1 MADFFEQ
8 QDRAKKSTG
17 WLLLLMAGAIIVITL
32 VIGGVVSFFFQT
44 KGEFDEREALLES
57 GQASIVDKI
66 PFSPS
71 TFGITFVVVSGVVLL
86 SGLGKTMQLAKGGS
100 VVAEMVGGRLVS
112 AHAADPNQQKLLN
125 IVEEMSIASG
135 VPMPDVYLL
144 EDRSINAF
152 AAGHTIDDAAIG
164 VTRGAIDLLSRDELQ
179 GVIAHEFSHIL
190 NGDMRLNTRLIALVF
205 GLLVIAIIG
214 RFAMRVG
221 FYSGG
226 GSSRDRGG
234 VNPILLLGLACMILG
249 YIGVLF
255 GNIIKAAISR
265 QREYLADASA
275 VQFTRNPDGIAGALM
290 KIGSVGSA
298 IRHPEAEEVSHMF
311 FGQGVRAGLTNIF
324 ATHPP
329 LVKRIKAIDPSFD
342 GNFEQAAAA
351 LKRRQQQVAASQPP
365 PPPRLTPPPIP
376 TAASLVA
383 AVGAPT
389 THHLNEARRFYQQVP
404 DNIRDALHEVI
415 GAKAVV
421 SGLLLSHDDQVRQQQ
436 MTMLDEQHPVLAREV
451 RQLSSGI
458 QSIPAGQ
465 RLPVVELA
473 MPALRHLAPQQ
484 LEHFEGIVEALTA
497 ADQQLDLFEF
507 ALARLLKRH
516 LLGGHGKGH
525 RPVVKI
531 RQLAPVRNEVALILS
546 ALAHLSADNGPQ
558 AVQGAF
564 ASGVAALNDRQP
576 MTLRP
581 WEACDLGAIDQAL
594 DKLATASPT
603 VKKNLLYACGQTV
616 THDREVNVEE
626 GELIRA
632 IADAMD
638 CPVPPMVQVG

>member
-17 WLLLLMAGAIIVITL
+17 WLLLLMGAAIVVITL
-32 VIGGVVSFFFQT
+32 VIGGVVSFFIQT
-44 KGEFDEREALLES
+44 KGEFDDREALLES
-57 GQASIVDKI
+57 GQASIIEKI
-66 PFSPS
+66 PFSPR

-112 AHAADPNQQKLLN
+112 SHAANPNEQKLLN
-125 IVEEMSIASG
+125 VVEEMSIASG
-135 VPMPDVYLL
+135 VPMPDVYIL

-164 VTRGAIDLLSRDELQ
+164 VTRGCIDLLSRDELQ

-190 NGDMRLNTRLIALVF
+190 NGDMRLNTRLIAIVF

-221 FYSGG
+221 FYGG
-226 GSSRDRGG
+226 SSSSRDRGG
-234 VNPILLLGLACMILG
+234 LNPVLVIGLACMILG

-290 KIGSVGSA
+290 KIGSAGSA

-311 FGQGVRAGLTNIF
+311 FGQGVRAGFTNFF

-329 LVKRIKAIDPSFD
+329 LVKRIKAIDPTFD
-342 GNFEQAAAA
+342 GNFEKAAAA
-351 LKRRQQQVAASQPP
+351 LQRRQQQLASTQPP
-365 PPPRLTPPPIP
+365 PPPRQTPPPIP
-376 TAASLVA
+376 TAAALVA

-404 DNIRDALHEVI
+404 DKIREALHEVI

-421 SGLLLSHDDQVRQQQ
+421 SGLLFSHDEQVRQQQ
-436 MTMLDEQHPVLAREV
+436 MALLDEKHPVLAQEV
-451 RQLSSGI
+451 RKLWEGI

-484 LEHFEGIVEALTA
+484 LDQFQSIVEDLTA

-516 LLGGHGKGH
+516 LLGGHGRGH
-525 RPVVKI
+525 RPVIKI
-531 RQLAPVRNEVALILS
+531 RQLAQVRNEVALILS
-546 ALAHLSADNGPQ
+546 ALAHLSGEKGPQ
-558 AVQGAF
+558 AVQSAF
-564 ASGVAALNDRQP
+564 AAGVAGLNDRHP
-576 MTLRP
+576 LTLRP
-581 WEACDLGAIDQAL
+581 WEACDLGAVDQAL
-594 DKLATASPT
+594 DKLATASPMI
-603 VKKNLLYACGQTV
+603 KKNILYACAQTV
-616 THDREVNVEE
+616 THDHEVNVEE